1 MFLQYFKSSSSLKTV
16 SFCVDIVEEMEE
28 IIFNVSKLLKHRCSF
43 KGCKG
48 VAFMTKININDML
61 TSYDKKNL
69 TIATVCSHSSLQ
81 IFNGARKEGFK
92 TLGIAVGEKKKFYDA
107 FPLGRPDEF
116 FIVDNY
122 KDIAK
127 YSKELREKNVI
138 VIPHGSF
145 VEYLGAKEFLKLELP
160 TFGNRNVL
168 MWESDRKKEKQ
179 WLESAGLTMPKQ
191 VKDPKEID
199 KPVMVKYHGAKG
211 GKGFFVAKTYE
222 EFCKRVDTK
231 KPYFIQEF
239 VLGTRYYLHYF
250 YSPIQNNAYKLS
262 KGSLQLL
269 SMDRRDE
276 TTIDEVQRLG
286 SIAELE
292 EIGIHPTFV
301 VTGNIPIVM
310 RESLLPKVFK
320 MGEAVVEKSLGL
332 FGGIIG
338 SFCLETVVTEE
349 LEFKVFEISAR
360 IVAGTNPYAAG
371 SPYAEFIQPDLST
384 GRRIAQEIKYAT
396 KHNALEKIL
405 T

>member
-1 MFLQYFKSSSSLKTV
+1 MCL
-16 SFCVDIVEEMEE
+16 
-28 IIFNVSKLLKHRCSF
+28 SKLLKPVLSY

-48 VAFMTKININDML
+48 VAFMTKINLNDML

-92 TLGIAVGEKKKFYDA
+92 TLGIAIGQKKKYYDA
-107 FPLGRPDEF
+107 FPLGKPDEF
-116 FIVDNY
+116 LIVNNY
-122 KDIAK
+122 KNILE
-127 YSKELREKNVI
+127 YTKELKDKDVI
-138 VIPHGSF
+138 IIPHGSF
-145 VEYLGAKEFLKLELP
+145 VEYLGAENFLKLDLP
-160 TFGNRNVL
+160 TFGNREVL
-168 MWESDRKKEKQ
+168 LWESDPQEIKNAKN
-179 WLESAGLTMPKQ
+179 
-191 VKDPKEID
+191 ID
-199 KPVMVKYHGAKG
+199 KPVIVKYHGAKG
-211 GKGFFVAKTYE
+211 GKGFFIAKTYN
-222 EFCKRVDTK
+222 EFLKRIK
-231 KPYFIQEF
+231 KGKPYTIQEF
-239 VLGTRYYLHYF
+239 VMGTRYYLHFF
-250 YSPIQNNAYKLS
+250 YSPIQDNAYKLS

-310 RESLLPKVFK
+310 RESLLPKVFE
-320 MGEAVVEKSLGL
+320 MGAAVVEKSLDL

-338 SFCLETVVTEE
+338 SFCLETVVTED

-360 IVAGTNPYAAG
+360 IVAGTNPYIFG
-371 SPYAEFIQPDLST
+371 SPYSELIQPDMST
-384 GRRIAQEIKYAT
+384 GRRIAQEIKYAAN
-396 KHNALEKIL
+396 KNLLKEIL

>member
-1 MFLQYFKSSSSLKTV
+1 MQ
-16 SFCVDIVEEMEE
+16 
-28 IIFNVSKLLKHRCSF
+28 SKLIKHGCLL

-48 VAFMTKININDML
+48 VSTMTEININDML

-81 IFNGARKEGFK
+81 IFNGAKKEGFK
-92 TLGIAVGEKKKFYDA
+92 TLGISVGEQKKIYDA
-107 FPLGRPDEF
+107 FPLGKPDDF

-127 YSKELREKNVI
+127 RAEELQEKNVI

-145 VEYLGAKEFLKLELP
+145 VEYLGAEKFLILNLP

-168 MWESDRKKEKQ
+168 MWESDRNKERI
-179 WLESAGLTMPKQ
+179 WLEGAGLTMPQ
-191 VKDPKEID
+191 EIKDPRDID
-199 KPVMVKYHGAKG
+199 KPVIVKYHGAKG
-211 GKGFFVAKTYE
+211 GRDFFIAKTYD
-222 EFCKRVDTK
+222 EFLKRVK
-231 KPYFIQEF
+231 KNKAYAIQEF
-239 VLGTRYYLHYF
+239 VMGTRYYLHYF
-250 YSPIQNNAYKLS
+250 YSPIQDNAYRLN

-292 EIGIHPTFV
+292 ELGIHPTFV

-320 MGEAVVEKSLGL
+320 MGEAVVEKSLEL
-332 FGGIIG
+332 FGGVIG
-338 SFCLETVVTEE
+338 SFCLETVITEN

-360 IVAGTNPYAAG
+360 IVAGTNPYTSG
-371 SPYAEFIQPDLST
+371 SPYSEFIQPDLST

-396 KHNALEKIL
+396 RLKVLDKIL

>member
-1 MFLQYFKSSSSLKTV
+1 
-16 SFCVDIVEEMEE
+16 
-28 IIFNVSKLLKHRCSF
+28 
-43 KGCKG
+43 
-48 VAFMTKININDML
+48 MTDININDML

-122 KDIAK
+122 KDILK
-127 YSKELREKNVI
+127 HTKELREKNVI

-145 VEYLGAKEFLKLELP
+145 VEYLGADKFATLDLP
-160 TFGNRNVL
+160 TFGNRKVL
-168 MWESDRKKEKQ
+168 EWESNRKMERK
-179 WLESAGLTMPKQ
+179 WLESAGLTMPKEIKNP
-191 VKDPKEID
+191 KDID
-199 KPVMVKYHGAKG
+199 KPVIVKYHGAKG
-211 GKGFFVAKTYE
+211 GKGFFIAKTYG
-222 EFCKRVDTK
+222 EFKRRIK
-231 KPYFIQEF
+231 KNKEFTIQEF
-239 VLGTRYYLHYF
+239 VMGTRYYLHYF
-250 YSPIQNNAYKLS
+250 YSPIQDNAYKLS

-292 EIGIHPTFV
+292 ELGIHPTFV

-310 RESLLPKVFK
+310 RESLLPKVFE
-320 MGEAVVEKSLGL
+320 MGAAVVEKSQKL
-332 FGGIIG
+332 FGGITG
-338 SFCLETVVTEE
+338 SFCLETVITED

-360 IVAGTNPYAAG
+360 IVAGTNPYVAG
-371 SPYAEFIQPDLST
+371 SPYSELIQPDLST
-384 GRRIAQEIKYAT
+384 GRRIAQEIKYAN
-396 KHNALEKIL
+396 KKNQLNEIL